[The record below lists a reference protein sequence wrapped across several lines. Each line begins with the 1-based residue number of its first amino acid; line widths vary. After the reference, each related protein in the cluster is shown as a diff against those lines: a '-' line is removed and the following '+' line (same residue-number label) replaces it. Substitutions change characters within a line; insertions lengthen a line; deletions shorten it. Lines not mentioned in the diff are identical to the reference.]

1 MIVYE
6 EMTDQV
12 YAAKLLCLPLCSL
25 SGYVDSYAADL
36 ANSYDRQALAGNGE
50 VGMGGETLGEVDWHR
65 MGSPSSNG
73 NREHLTRVP
82 IGGERRVPSASA
94 AFSWSGVVGADSM
107 GDRAHRS
114 QGNLTEEGRNREGA
128 QGGNLPGLAA
138 LFGSKRKGM
147 GKESDTW
154 VERDLNQSP
163 LFSKDE

>member
-73 NREHLTRVP
+73 NLARVP

-94 AFSWSGVVGADSM
+94 AFSWSGVVGANSM
-107 GDRAHRS
+107 GNRGHRS
-114 QGNLTEEGRNREGA
+114 QGNLTEEGRMEGA
-128 QGGNLPGLAA
+128 HGGNLPGLAA
-138 LFGSKRKGM
+138 LFGSKRKDM
-147 GKESDTW
+147 G
-154 VERDLNQSP
+154 
-163 LFSKDE
+163 